1 MIRGKKINFFIGYL
15 NEDVFILLNTCNYI
29 GLFVKVSPKGG
40 KTIGWRQVSDEDIED
55 YRNGEIVELYNFSG
69 GRCFSDAFT
78 ILEEIES
85 DSFEKLDWNN
95 TFIDPKLKS
104 WNGNG
109 WIDRDG
115 KVYPCDWMEHDT
127 MAYLYFKFDTYTL
140 ETLGWIRVNYD
151 IPYCAN
157 KITQAQYNKCKELNI
172 KVREED
178 VLWQ

>member
-15 NEDVFILLNTCNYI
+15 NEDVFILLNTCNYM

-40 KTIGWRQVSDEDIED
+40 KTIGWRQVSDED
-55 YRNGEIVELYNFSG
+55 
-69 GRCFSDAFT
+69 
-78 ILEEIES
+78 IES

>member
-1 MIRGKKINFFIGYL
+1 MKTYL
-15 NEDVFILLNTCNYI
+15 YYLTLAIIWACLGD
-29 GLFVKVSPKGG
+29 

-109 WIDRDG
+109 W
-115 KVYPCDWMEHDT
+115 
-127 MAYLYFKFDTYTL
+127 
-140 ETLGWIRVNYD
+140 
-151 IPYCAN
+151 
-157 KITQAQYNKCKELNI
+157 
-172 KVREED
+172 
-178 VLWQ
+178 

>member
-15 NEDVFILLNTCNYI
+15 NEDVFILLNTCNYM
-29 GLFVKVSPKGG
+29 GLFVKVSPKGD

-109 WIDRDG
+109 WI
-115 KVYPCDWMEHDT
+115 
-127 MAYLYFKFDTYTL
+127 
-140 ETLGWIRVNYD
+140 RVNYD

>member
-15 NEDVFILLNTCNYI
+15 NEDVFILLNTCNYM
-29 GLFVKVSPKGG
+29 GLFVKVSPKGD

-69 GRCFSDAFT
+69 
-78 ILEEIES
+78 
-85 DSFEKLDWNN
+85 
-95 TFIDPKLKS
+95 
-104 WNGNG
+104 G

>member
-15 NEDVFILLNTCNYI
+15 NEDVFILLNTYNYM
-29 GLFVKVSPKGG
+29 GLFVKVSPKGD

-127 MAYLYFKFDTYTL
+127 MAHLYFKFDTYTL
-140 ETLGWIRVNYD
+140 ETLGWIRVNYG
-151 IPYCAN
+151 IPYRAN

>member
-15 NEDVFILLNTCNYI
+15 NEDVFILLNTCNYM

-95 TFIDPKLKS
+95 TFIDPKL
-104 WNGNG
+104 NG

-115 KVYPCDWMEHDT
+115 KVYPCDWMEHD
-127 MAYLYFKFDTYTL
+127 
-140 ETLGWIRVNYD
+140 
-151 IPYCAN
+151 IPYCAS